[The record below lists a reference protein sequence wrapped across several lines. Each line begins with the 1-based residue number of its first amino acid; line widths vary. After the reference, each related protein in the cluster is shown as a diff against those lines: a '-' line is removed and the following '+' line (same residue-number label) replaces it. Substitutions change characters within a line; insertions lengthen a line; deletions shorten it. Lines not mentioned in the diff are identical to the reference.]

1 MKTALR
7 TLAIAALG
15 LSAIA
20 CNPDYHTVRL
30 STESNPPAA
39 VNIRGNRV
47 ELPAGIAVV
56 IEAELVS
63 RTNEDYPGRGELEL
77 YSADRNVF
85 EVYPRPSHE
94 EFVIVGISPGTTCMD
109 VVVDGRQEDCID
121 VTVTA
126 GPI

>member
-1 MKTALR
+1 MKTLLR
-7 TLAIAALG
+7 TFAIAALSVG
-15 LSAIA
+15 AIA

-30 STESNPPAA
+30 TTESNPPAA

-47 ELPAGIAVV
+47 ELPTGIAVV
-56 IEAELVS
+56 VEAELVS
-63 RTNEDYPGRGELEL
+63 RTSEDYPGRGELEL
-77 YSADRNVF
+77 YSSDSNVF

-94 EFVIVGISPGTTCMD
+94 EFVIVGINPGTACME

-126 GPI
+126 API

>member
-1 MKTALR
+1 MKTLLR
-7 TLAIAALG
+7 TITLAALSLG
-15 LSAIA
+15 AIA
-20 CNPDYHTVRL
+20 CNPDYQTVRL
-30 STESNPPAA
+30 TAESNPPAA

-56 IEAELVS
+56 VEAELVS

-77 YSADRNVF
+77 YASDPNIF
-85 EVYPRPSHE
+85 EVYPRPNHE
-94 EFVIVGISPGTTCMD
+94 EFVVVGINPGEACME

-126 GPI
+126 API